1 MLLLGS
7 ATSAIV
13 DANVFEEGPIWME
26 VTNLTYGDHQWNVS
40 VVAMDGMLF
49 VSALPCSLNC
59 DLGISFELKDGFMA
73 TFATKSAI
81 IADGLG
87 RAMVMLHE
95 ADLPQMARVR
105 DDGVLFEANF
115 SIGLV
120 VGSSITQTPVCV
132 RRAKGAIGTSVETFT
147 RQVAP
152 YVTMQLE
159 QNATQVY
166 ARLWAQCTLANASV
180 VYVRYTWGSDTNW
193 RVPTWFDSV
202 SQCPFLEL
210 RVPVNDWA
218 VDRGNFTLYVVVQQ
232 DQVLARILTQVFFTR
247 HEACRVKIDFYLY
260 TRLLTIKTGQTTY
273 RQRPPA
279 PTSCRH

>member
-1 MLLLGS
+1 MSPSNFLVVASCLHCASSCVRLENGSNACVGFERFVTRVLSEGGVLLEFDSTDYDTMEALTNEINGRTRDVGVLLLGS

-87 RAMVMLHE
+87 RAIVTLHE

-132 RRAKGAIGTSVETFT
+132 RRAKGAIGT
-147 RQVAP
+147 R
-152 YVTMQLE
+152 
-159 QNATQVY
+159 
-166 ARLWAQCTLANASV
+166 
-180 VYVRYTWGSDTNW
+180 
-193 RVPTWFDSV
+193 FDSARRAKHA
-202 SQCPFLEL
+202 F
-210 RVPVNDWA
+210 R
-218 VDRGNFTLYVVVQQ
+218 
-232 DQVLARILTQVFFTR
+232 VLARTPHQTFTLNL
-247 HEACRVKIDFYLY
+247 F
-260 TRLLTIKTGQTTY
+260 
-273 RQRPPA
+273 
-279 PTSCRH
+279 